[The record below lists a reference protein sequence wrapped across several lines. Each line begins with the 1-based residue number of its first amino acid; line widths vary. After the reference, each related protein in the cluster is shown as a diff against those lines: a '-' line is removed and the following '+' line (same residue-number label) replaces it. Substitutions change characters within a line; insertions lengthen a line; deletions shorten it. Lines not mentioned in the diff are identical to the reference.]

1 MNDGNLSPAARA
13 TTRGLCR
20 HLIDRGHAP
29 VTEVTLATGRRVD
42 VLALGPDG
50 SLLVVEVKS
59 CAADFRADG
68 KWEEYLAFCDAFSF
82 AVPPDFPL
90 DLLPEAE
97 GLIIADGHEA
107 TVLRP
112 PAARPRLHPS
122 RRRAVTQLFA
132 TTAALRLRHLIDPPV
147 TCRLG

>member
-20 HLIDRGHAP
+20 HLIDRGYAP

-42 VLALGPDG
+42 VMALAPDG

-68 KWEEYLAFCDAFSF
+68 KWEEYLEFCDAFSF
-82 AVPPDFPL
+82 AVPPDFPI
-90 DLLPEAE
+90 DLLPAAE

-112 PAARPRLHPS
+112 PADRPRLHAS
-122 RRRAVTQLFA
+122 RRKAVTQLFA
-132 TTAALRLRHLIDPPV
+132 TTAALRLRLLIDPPV